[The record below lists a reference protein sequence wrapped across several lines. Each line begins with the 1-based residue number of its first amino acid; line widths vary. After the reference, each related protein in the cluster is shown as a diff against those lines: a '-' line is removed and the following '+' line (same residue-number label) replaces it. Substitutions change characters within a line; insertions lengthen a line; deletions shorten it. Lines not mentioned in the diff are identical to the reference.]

1 MSWYKKLLDASLLL
15 NIRNLEMNV
24 EGLQKNF
31 SVSEDIDWLYEHCI
45 YNYVEYEKLRT
56 ACALP

>member
-1 MSWYKKLLDASLLL
+1 
-15 NIRNLEMNV
+15 MNV

-31 SVSEDIDWLYEHCI
+31 SVSEDIDRLYEHCI
-45 YNYVEYEKLRT
+45 YNYVDYRKLKT